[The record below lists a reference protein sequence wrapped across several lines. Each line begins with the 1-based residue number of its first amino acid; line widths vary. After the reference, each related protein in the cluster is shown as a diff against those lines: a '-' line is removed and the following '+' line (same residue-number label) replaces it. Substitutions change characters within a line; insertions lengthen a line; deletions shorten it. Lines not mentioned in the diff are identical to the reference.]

1 MKGSFRAIRVKSRKE
16 FEWLIEHVTDEA
28 FRVRDHWEFGTALNE
43 SFDKY
48 LVELNQTPNFWELT
62 RRAHMDAVVLRL
74 GRLFDP
80 HPTAISLGNLLRTM
94 TENAVAPSTPLQ
106 ACHY

>member
-1 MKGSFRAIRVKSRKE
+1 MKGSFRGIRVKSREE

-62 RRAHMDAVVLRL
+62 R
-74 GRLFDP
+74 G
-80 HPTAISLGNLLRTM
+80 TYGCSGSSLGPPVRSSPN
-94 TENAVAPSTPLQ
+94 
-106 ACHY
+106 CDKFG